1 MRRILLQSSLLYP
14 LVGLLF
20 WSQGVGAQDRAA
32 EPAVRAAAGEAEPVV
47 FTTEQDHQNM
57 KQQLGITKLRPGR
70 NPNEGSTNLP
80 NYDEAQANPYPT
92 LPDVLKLQSGARVT
106 SAEQWWKVRRPEIV
120 ELLESEVYGRV
131 PKNVPAVKWEVR
143 ATREIDA
150 GGKPAIQKHIVGVV
164 DNSA

>member
-1 MRRILLQSSLLYP
+1 MARISKLSWPANRVVVQSDEDARHPHPRPLSRGGERGVEMRRILLQSSLLYP

-32 EPAVRAAAGEAEPVV
+32 ESAVRAAAGEAEPVV

-80 NYDEAQANPYPT
+80 NYDEAQANPYPH
-92 LPDVLKLQSGARVT
+92 LP
-106 SAEQWWKVRRPEIV
+106 
-120 ELLESEVYGRV
+120 
-131 PKNVPAVKWEVR
+131 
-143 ATREIDA
+143 
-150 GGKPAIQKHIVGVV
+150 GV
-164 DNSA
+164 